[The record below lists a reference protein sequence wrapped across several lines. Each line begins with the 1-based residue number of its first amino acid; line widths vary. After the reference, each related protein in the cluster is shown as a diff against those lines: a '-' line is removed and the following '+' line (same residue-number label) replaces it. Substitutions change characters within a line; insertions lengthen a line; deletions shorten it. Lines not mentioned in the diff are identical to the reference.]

1 MRRRGVTVILG
12 ALITALLAAGVMVAP
27 LPYVV
32 LKPGPTVNT
41 LGSDNGT
48 EVIQVKKGETSTS
61 AGQLRLTTV
70 NVQSKVELVW
80 AIEGWLSGED
90 AVVPKELIYPPNQTV
105 KQVQEQNAQ
114 EWKASQTSAET
125 VALRELGYPVLTFV
139 DKITSGGAAE
149 GKLAVGDVITA
160 IDGTKIER
168 PEQISELVR
177 AKPVGTTLTVSYER
191 DGKDATA
198 QIATKAAADDDTP
211 RLGIE
216 IDTKQPN
223 PFDIEI
229 DLEKIGGPSAG
240 LMFSLG
246 IIDKLKPEDLTGGKI
261 IAGTG
266 TIDDNGNVGPIGG
279 IPQKLVG
286 ADKAGAE
293 LFLVPKDN
301 CAEAL
306 RNAVPGLP
314 MAEVATVDDALAAL
328 ATFTSGGTPK
338 PCSAS

>member
-32 LKPGPTVNT
+32 LKPGPTVDT
-41 LGSDNGT
+41 LGSNNGT
-48 EVIQVKKGETSTS
+48 EVIQVKKGTTS
-61 AGQLRLTTV
+61 ASTGQLRLTTV
-70 NVQSKVELVW
+70 NVQSQVELVW
-80 AIEGWLSGED
+80 AIQGWLSGAN
-90 AVVPKELIYPPNQTV
+90 AVVPRELIYPPDQSE

-114 EWKASQTSAET
+114 EWKQSQTSAET

-139 DKITSGGAAE
+139 RKVTTGGAAD
-149 GKLAVGDVITA
+149 GALQAGDQLTA
-160 IDGTKIER
+160 IGGTTVTE
-168 PEQISELVR
+168 PAQVTELVR
-177 AKPVGTTLTVSYER
+177 AKPAGTALAVAYLR
-191 DGKDATA
+191 AGKAGTA
-198 QIATKAAADDDTP
+198 QVTTKAGEDGTP

-216 IDTKQPN
+216 IETKQPN

-229 DLEKIGGPSAG
+229 DLDKIGGPSAG

-246 IIDKLKPEDLTGGKI
+246 IIDKLTPADLTGGKVL
-261 IAGTG
+261 AGTG
-266 TIDDNGNVGPIGG
+266 TIDDDGNVGPIGG

-286 ADKAGAE
+286 AKEAGAQ

-306 RNAVPGLP
+306 RKAVPGLP
-314 MAEVATVDDALAAL
+314 MAEVATVDDALTAL
-328 ATFTSGGTPK
+328 KTFTSGGTPK